1 MATLK
6 ELIKGAPV
14 HERRL
19 ELRSYPLEDGRLII
33 EGWLRDERLVD
44 GYHWNGVPRDHGVV
58 HWMCIRFL
66 VGDWPLT
73 ILDAEGEMPNVPHQ
87 QCPSTL
93 EGIKRAVGIKIVA
106 GYSEQI
112 HRVFG
117 GVRGCNH
124 LTHLMMVMGTAAL
137 HGYWTQ
143 HSRERRPVPRSL
155 DEFEALPQLLNS
167 CALWGKDGPIM
178 KDLKSAIEVSDKR
191 SPS

>member
-6 ELIKGAPV
+6 DLIKGAPV

-44 GYHWNGVPRDHGVV
+44 GYHWNGVPRDSGVV

-87 QCPSTL
+87 LCPSTL

-106 GYSEQI
+106 GYSERI
-112 HRVFG
+112 RRIFG

-155 DEFEALPQLLNS
+155 EEFEALPQLLNS
-167 CALWGKDGPIM
+167 CALWGEDGPIM
-178 KDLKSAIEVSDKR
+178 KDLKSAIEVSGKAQ
-191 SPS
+191 

>member
-14 HERRL
+14 HERKL

-44 GYHWNGVPRDHGVV
+44 GYHWNGVRREPGVV

-73 ILDAEGEMPNVPHQ
+73 ILEAEGEMPNVPHDL
-87 QCPSTL
+87 CPTTL
-93 EGIKRAVGIKIVA
+93 EGIERAVGVKIVA

-112 HRVFG
+112 RKIFG

-137 HGYWTQ
+137 HGYWT
-143 HSRERRPVPRSL
+143 HHTRKKRPVPNSL
-155 DEFEALPQLLNS
+155 EEFEALPQLVNS
-167 CALWGKDGPIM
+167 CALWGEDGPIM
-178 KDLKSAIEVSDKR
+178 TDLKAAMEA
-191 SPS
+191 SPDQG

>member
-1 MATLK
+1 MS
-6 ELIKGAPV
+6 GAWNFVPI
-14 HERRL
+14 
-19 ELRSYPLEDGRLII
+19 PWKMGDWII
-33 EGWLRDERLVD
+33 EGWLRDERMVD
-44 GYHWNGVPRDHGVV
+44 GYHWNGVPRDPGVV

-87 QCPSTL
+87 LCPSTL

-112 HRVFG
+112 RRVFG

>member
-1 MATLK
+1 MAKLK

-44 GYHWNGVPRDHGVV
+44 GYHWNGVPREPGVV

-73 ILDAEGEMPNVPHQ
+73 ILDAEGEMPNVPHD
-87 QCPSTL
+87 QCPTTL
-93 EGIKRAVGIKIVA
+93 ERIKRVVGIKIVA
-106 GYSEQI
+106 GYSGQI
-112 HRVFG
+112 RKIFG

-124 LTHLMMVMGTAAL
+124 LTHLMMVMGTVAL
-137 HGYWTQ
+137 HGYWTH

-155 DEFEALPQLLNS
+155 EEFEALPQLLNS
-167 CALWGKDGPIM
+167 CALWRKDGPIM
-178 KDLKSAIEVSDKR
+178 KDLKAAIEVSGKDQ
-191 SPS
+191 

>member
-1 MATLK
+1 MSMATLK

-14 HERRL
+14 HERKL

-44 GYHWNGVPRDHGVV
+44 GYHWNGVRRDPGVV

-73 ILDAEGEMPNVPHQ
+73 ILEAEGEMPNVPHDL
-87 QCPSTL
+87 CPTTL

-112 HRVFG
+112 RKIFG

-137 HGYWTQ
+137 HGYWTH
-143 HSRERRPVPRSL
+143 HSRKPRPIPKSL
-155 DEFEALPQLLNS
+155 EEFEALPQLVNS
-167 CALWGKDGPIM
+167 CALWGADGPIM
-178 KDLKSAIEVSDKR
+178 KDLKSAISSSTNE
-191 SPS
+191 P